1 MIMTTFYTYILPFT
15 LIILVFML
23 KSFHVRLKEQNLDL
37 EYQVFLIDEY
47 QDAVARFIKQTDSKN
62 YLSVYNTLEWL
73 GHEMVN
79 DCNLIEEFLSKS
91 AQYEPSDTNGIDL
104 DELSEEA
111 KKSLSRALG
120 SALFLSTFQSRKNG
134 PEYRKALTLAF
145 IQRKE
150 ADTETHIPETVEV
163 KEPAQKVNR
172 HPKEVSPSI
181 INFTALRRF
190 FEVLGSHQLNDAKS
204 AAWN

>member
-1 MIMTTFYTYILPFT
+1 
-15 LIILVFML
+15 ML

-120 SALFLSTFQSRKNG
+120 SALFLSTFQTRPNKQTGKRK
-134 PEYRKALTLAF
+134 R
-145 IQRKE
+145 
-150 ADTETHIPETVEV
+150 D
-163 KEPAQKVNR
+163 
-172 HPKEVSPSI
+172 
-181 INFTALRRF
+181 
-190 FEVLGSHQLNDAKS
+190 
-204 AAWN
+204 